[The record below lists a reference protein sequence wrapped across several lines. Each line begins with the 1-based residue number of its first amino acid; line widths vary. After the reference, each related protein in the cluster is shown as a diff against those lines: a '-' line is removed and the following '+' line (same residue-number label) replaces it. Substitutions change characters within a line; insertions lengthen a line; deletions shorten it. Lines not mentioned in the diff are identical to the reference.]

1 MALSCLEGAQGRNAK
16 RSNGEPA
23 EEITA
28 DANEDEPIGIDMDG
42 FLMTLTRTPEVA
54 RGLYYIVT

>member
-1 MALSCLEGAQGRNAK
+1 MALSCLEGVQGRNAK

-28 DANEDEPIGIDMDG
+28 DANEDEPMD
-42 FLMTLTRTPEVA
+42 EQ
-54 RGLYYIVT
+54 